1 MDTIE
6 PQNCCST
13 TSSALASGE
22 KVIVV
27 ETKITVSACRDAV
40 VYDFNADGAP
50 SDPGYDWNT

>member
-6 PQNCCST
+6 PQNCCNT
-13 TSSALASGE
+13 TSNALASGE

-27 ETKITVSACRDAV
+27 STTIRVGECSDPA
-40 VYDFNADGAP
+40 VYDFNFDSNP